1 MNKHPS
7 IGFALVAALSMAAFD
22 APAQEFPNRPITIV
36 VGLAPGGITDVT
48 TRQFAVFVSKGIGQT
63 IIVENRPGAGGAIA
77 AAAVQNAR
85 ADGHTLLTV
94 VGSQFASVP
103 AMGPAGYDPVKG
115 FAPVTLMFRL
125 PTLLVVPFN
134 SPAKSVEELL
144 ALGKTKPGGLL
155 LGSPGAGSPG
165 HLLAALISMGINIP
179 IQYVHYRG
187 GAPLM
192 ADLISERLDFTL
204 ASYNSARSN
213 IDAKKLRALAVDAA
227 ARLPALPDVP
237 TMAEVGLGQ
246 YKVGDWCGL
255 LAPAGT
261 PKAIV
266 AKLNQEFV
274 KAAQNSELIQQ
285 LVDNGNLI
293 ASSTPDEMSK
303 MVVDEFANMERLMA
317 TLGLKTK

>member
-1 MNKHPS
+1 MNKQ

-165 HLLAALISMGINIP
+165 HLLAALISMGTNIP

-237 TMAEVGLGQ
+237 TMAEVGLGR

>member
-1 MNKHPS
+1 MNTHAS
-7 IGFALVAALSMAAFD
+7 IRFALAAALSMAAFN

-48 TRQFAVFVSKGIGQT
+48 TRQFAVFVSKGVGQT

-85 ADGHTLLTV
+85 PDGHTLLTV

-103 AMGPAGYDPVKG
+103 AMGSAGYDPVKG

-165 HLLAALISMGINIP
+165 HLLAALISMGTNIP

-204 ASYNSARSN
+204 ASYSSARSN

-293 ASSTPDEMSK
+293 ASSTPAEMSK
-303 MVVDEFANMERLMA
+303 MVIDEFANMERLMV